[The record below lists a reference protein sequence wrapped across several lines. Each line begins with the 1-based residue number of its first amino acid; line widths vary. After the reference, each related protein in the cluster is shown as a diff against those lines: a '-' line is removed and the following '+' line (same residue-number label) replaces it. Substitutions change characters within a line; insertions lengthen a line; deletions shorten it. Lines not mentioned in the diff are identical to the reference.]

1 MEPYLLII
9 LPFLLLLSALFSGS
23 ETAFFSLSNFEIL
36 ELEEE
41 NPTRGKIVRRLLESP
56 DLLLNGILLGNLV
69 VNISATA
76 IATIIL
82 HNYAQ
87 QSGWSEQVVYFFDVV
102 GMTFILIVFCEVSPK
117 VFAVVFARKFALRL
131 TWFVQAWIY
140 LLGPFIR
147 VLVRFSSWIKKL
159 LTGRA
164 EDRKILEEELKLMV
178 DMSAEQGD
186 LEMEEKMIIH
196 NIFELGD
203 TMVREIMVP
212 RPDIHGFVLDT
223 PVDEIVKKVRELG
236 FSRYPVYEGDLDN
249 IRGVL
254 YAKDL
259 LDYCYDFKKPASLQ
273 ELVRD
278 VRYVPETKR
287 CSETLREFQERRQY
301 MGIVVDEF
309 GGTEGLVTVEDIM
322 EEIIGEIQDEHDE
335 EEPLLVQQ
343 EDGTWLVD
351 GKINFEDLAESLG
364 LKIAEDEGYETLGG
378 FIFSH
383 FGRLPLP
390 GESFDYDGFRFVI
403 TKLARRR
410 ILKVRIARLL
420 PPEPEPG
427 GENQETA
434 GK

>member
-1 MEPYLLII
+1 MEPYLFII
-9 LPFLLLLSALFSGS
+9 LPVLLLLSAVFSAS
-23 ETAFFSLSNFEIL
+23 ETAFFSLSNFETL
-36 ELEEE
+36 QLEEE
-41 NPTRGKIVRRLLESP
+41 NPARGRMVRRLLEEP

-69 VNISATA
+69 VNVCATA

-82 HNYAQ
+82 HNYGMRA
-87 QSGWSEQVVYFFDVV
+87 GWTEQVVYLADVV
-102 GMTFILIVFCEVSPK
+102 GMTFILVVFCEVSPK
-117 VFAVVFARKFALRL
+117 VYAIVFARKLAPKL
-131 TWFVQAWIY
+131 TWFIQAWIFLFGPLIR
-140 LLGPFIR
+140 LL
-147 VLVRFSSWIKKL
+147 VWFSSWFRRL
-159 LTGRA
+159 FAGRG
-164 EDRKILEEELKLMV
+164 DHRQLLEEELKLMV

-186 LEMEEKMIIH
+186 LEMEEKIIIH

-212 RPDIHGFVLDT
+212 RTDIHGLSIEA
-223 PVDEIVKKVRELG
+223 PVDKIVQMVRELG

-259 LDYCYDFKKPASLQ
+259 LDYCYDFKKSASIEDLM
-273 ELVRD
+273 RD
-278 VRYVPETKR
+278 VCYVPETKR

-335 EEPLLVQQ
+335 EEPLIVQQ
-343 EDGTWLVD
+343 DENTWLVD
-351 GKINFEDLAESLG
+351 GKINIEDLAESLG
-364 LKIAEDEGYETLGG
+364 LKTVEDEGYETLGG
-378 FIFSH
+378 FIFTH

-390 GESFDYDGFRFVI
+390 GESFDYDGFRFLI

-410 ILKVRIARLL
+410 ILKVRIGKLI
-420 PPEPEPG
+420 PPEQQPG
-427 GENQETA
+427 GGSPEA
-434 GK
+434 GGK